1 MTCPCRTATFIF
13 SVTTYLDLFFII
25 LFCTFSFFQ
34 FFSFLALL
42 SFSHFFYL
50 NWRFMGFYLFC
61 GYLVNFTLHTYQS
74 VKWVT
79 ILSLLDNTRTAELE
93 FRSFLQPSPIHMM
106 PWTSVAGVIP
116 PVSTA
121 VASSCVPVTLYGV
134 IHTFTTFF
142 FPSSPLNF
150 TIWDHS
156 LIIAKSLFLFSES
169 VFFTH
174 PWKLL
179 LDVEVCVQIEFCFS
193 EHIRD
198 PSVVGIGKSATN
210 LIVAFWGVIF
220 LLVYLKL
227 FLSFCY
233 FTSSPCCI

>member
-156 LIIAKSLFLFSES
+156 LIIAKSLFLFWKCIFYSPLKVIAGCRSVCSDWVLFLRAHQRSFCSWYWEVSYQPDCGILGGNTSSS
-169 VFFTH
+169 VF
-174 PWKLL
+174 K
-179 LDVEVCVQIEFCFS
+179 
-193 EHIRD
+193 
-198 PSVVGIGKSATN
+198 
-210 LIVAFWGVIF
+210 IV
-220 LLVYLKL
+220 
-227 FLSFCY
+227 S
-233 FTSSPCCI
+233 